1 MSKSVRMIGTA
12 QTQKWHR
19 TCTCGNMR
27 TLNWT
32 FEPLTWNHLKITCNP
47 CTVLWNLKVI
57 QGPTVGRPTPSISS
71 WRWQVAPAKALADL
85 IFSFETIQI
94 NSAVQDVSAHWQYDV
109 IIVHCI
115 CICHIDITLTLRT
128 WTSNMFWSRF
138 SWPNSF
144 PKVLFKALWT
154 SEKCLE
160 SAPLFRH
167 V

>member
-32 FEPLTWNHLKITCNP
+32 FEPLTWNHLKITCSP

-71 WRWQVAPAKALADL
+71 WRWQVAPAKALADPQL
-85 IFSFETIQI
+85 WNNSDQFSSPGRVCTLTIRCH
-94 NSAVQDVSAHWQYDV
+94 NCSLHLHLPHWHYV
-109 IIVHCI
+109 
-115 CICHIDITLTLRT
+115 DITDLNFKHVLIEVFMTKQFPQGPFQGFVDVRKMS
-128 WTSNMFWSRF
+128 WICTS
-138 SWPNSF
+138 
-144 PKVLFKALWT
+144 V
-154 SEKCLE
+154 
-160 SAPLFRH
+160 
-167 V
+167 